1 MTINKI
7 QLLTVSLLLLNFIG
21 CGSNDKSTAI
31 ETNTDNNI
39 SLNNDIGIENNETT
53 IKELTLNYPFTS
65 YKLDNYPSKI
75 ALSSDGNRLYIMN
88 GVFGVSIVDI
98 QDVNNPVFINTGNI
112 FPLASRAV
120 RDIVSSSDN
129 TMLYV
134 GASDGIYIY
143 DTSTPNQIIRVAQL
157 TNEFV
162 DKLTISK
169 DGKTLYAVGTD
180 FNRVGETLS
189 PSGLTI
195 LDVSN
200 INSIRQLGFYKLL
213 DIEDIKLSQDEK
225 LIYLASGEIGG
236 SMDIV
241 DISNPTQPTK
251 LSSLFNNST
260 EYVSKIIL
268 SQDGTRAYVANNTM
282 QEVQGVALGT
292 NYLTVVNIE
301 NPNNPQIL
309 NSVVRFPQYVNFGM
323 DLSLNE
329 QNIYITEIIKGF
341 TRISITDDNLMT
353 VGSQVVDGNILDFVL
368 SNDKS
373 LAYIIT
379 DTENLIIMQL
389 EE

>member
-1 MTINKI
+1 
-7 QLLTVSLLLLNFIG
+7 
-21 CGSNDKSTAI
+21 
-31 ETNTDNNI
+31 
-39 SLNNDIGIENNETT
+39 
-53 IKELTLNYPFTS
+53 
-65 YKLDNYPSKI
+65 
-75 ALSSDGNRLYIMN
+75 
-88 GVFGVSIVDI
+88 
-98 QDVNNPVFINTGNI
+98 
-112 FPLASRAV
+112 
-120 RDIVSSSDN
+120 
-129 TMLYV
+129 MLYV

-143 DTSTPNQIIRVAQL
+143 DTSNPNQIMRVAQL

-200 INSIRQLGFYKLL
+200 INFIRQLGFYKLL

-282 QEVQGVALGT
+282 LEVQGVALGT

-309 NSVVRFPQYVNFGM
+309 NSIVRFPKYVNFGM

-341 TRISITDDNLMT
+341 TRISITDDNLVT